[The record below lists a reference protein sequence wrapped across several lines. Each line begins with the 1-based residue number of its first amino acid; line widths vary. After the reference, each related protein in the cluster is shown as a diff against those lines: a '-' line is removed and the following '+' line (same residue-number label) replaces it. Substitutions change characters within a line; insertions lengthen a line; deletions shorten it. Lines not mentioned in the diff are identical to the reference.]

1 MKTIMNALAG
11 IIFLSVLAVTASAE
25 NKVIYGED
33 DRLDYFE
40 APASRKALA
49 DSVVSLWNSYK
60 VTRDGANYKLSTMKF
75 ADANNLC
82 AGERFRE
89 QQKGA
94 FCSGSLVGEDLVMTA
109 GHCIRN
115 PPVNSANGET
125 CASTRLV
132 FGFAIKSRG
141 GSSPSTVPEAD
152 VYSCKEIVT
161 HGLDNGGADFAI
173 IRLDRK
179 VAGRKPLPVHRG
191 ASLKKGAGM
200 FVIGHP
206 SGLPLKVAE
215 GASVRDA
222 SNSTHYVADLD
233 TYGGNSGSPVF
244 DSRTSLIAG
253 ILVRG
258 DTDFVTT
265 AEGCRRSNVIGQ
277 NEGRGEDVTKVSQL
291 SASVPKT
298 ALTGETEPAEAP
310 SREVR
315 LESVDAIRE
324 SFGDSFSIEVPEI
337 AVPE

>member
-1 MKTIMNALAG
+1 MKTIMSALAG
-11 IIFLSVLAVTASAE
+11 IILLSALAVTASAE
-25 NKVIYGED
+25 NKVIYGSD

-40 APASRKALA
+40 APAARKALA
-49 DSVVSLWNSYK
+49 DSVVSLWSSYK
-60 VTRDGANYKLSTMKF
+60 LTKDGSNFKLSTMKF
-75 ADANNLC
+75 ADAGNLC

-109 GHCIRN
+109 GHCIKN
-115 PPVNSANGET
+115 APVNVSNGET
-125 CASTRLV
+125 CANTRLV

-141 GSSPSTVPEAD
+141 GNAPSSVPESD

-161 HGLDNGGADFAI
+161 HGLNNGGADFAI

-179 VAGRKPLPVHRG
+179 VTGRKPLPIHRG
-191 ASLKKGAGM
+191 AGLKKGDRM

-222 SNSTHYVADLD
+222 SKDTHYVADLD

-244 DSRTSLIAG
+244 DSRTSFIAG

-265 AEGCRRSNVIGQ
+265 AEGCRQSNVVGQ
-277 NEGRGEDVTKVSQL
+277 NEGRGEDVTKVSQVA
-291 SASVPKT
+291 ASVPKS
-298 ALTGETEPAEAP
+298 ALEGEGEAAAAP
-310 SREVR
+310 SREAR
-315 LESVDAIRE
+315 LESVGAIRD
-324 SFGDSFSIEVPEI
+324 SFGDSLSIDIPEI

>member
-11 IIFLSVLAVTASAE
+11 IIFFSALAVTASAE
-25 NKVIYGED
+25 NKVIYGSD

-40 APASRKALA
+40 APASRKTLA

-60 VTRDGANYKLSTMKF
+60 VTKDGANYKLSTMKF

-94 FCSGSLVGEDLVMTA
+94 FCSGALVGEDLVMTA

-115 PPVNSANGET
+115 APVNATHGET
-125 CASTRLV
+125 CANTRLV
-132 FGFAIKSRG
+132 FGFAVKARG
-141 GSSPSTVPEAD
+141 GSAPASVPEAD

-161 HGLDNGGADFAI
+161 HGLNGSGADFAI

-179 VAGRKPLPVHRG
+179 VSGRKPLNIHRG
-191 ASLKKGAGM
+191 ASLKKGDKM

-222 SNSTHYVADLD
+222 SKDTHYVADLD

-258 DTDFVTT
+258 DTDFLTT
-265 AEGCRRSNVIGQ
+265 AEGCRQSNVVGQ
-277 NEGRGEDVTKVSQL
+277 NDGRGEDVTKVSQV
-291 SASVPKT
+291 SSSVPK
-298 ALTGETEPAEAP
+298 LTMTKEEEAAIPA
-310 SREVR
+310 SRE
-315 LESVDAIRE
+315 A
-324 SFGDSFSIEVPEI
+324 
-337 AVPE
+337 

>member
-1 MKTIMNALAG
+1 MKTVISALAG
-11 IIFLSVLAVTASAE
+11 IIFLSALAVNASAD
-25 NKVIYGED
+25 NKVIYGSD

-60 VTRDGANYKLSTMKF
+60 VTRDASGYKLSTMKF
-75 ADANNLC
+75 AAANNLC

-94 FCSGSLVGEDLVMTA
+94 FCSGALVGDDLVMTA

-115 PPVNSANGET
+115 PPANSSHGET
-125 CASTRLV
+125 CANTRLV

-152 VYSCKEIVT
+152 VYSCKEIVS
-161 HGLDNGGADFAI
+161 HGLDSAGADFAI

-179 VAGRKPLPVHRG
+179 VSGRKPLPVHRG
-191 ASLKKGAGM
+191 SDLKRGDKM

-215 GASVRDA
+215 GASVREA
-222 SNSTHYVADLD
+222 SGTYYIADLD

-265 AEGCRRSNVIGQ
+265 AEGCRKSNVIGQ
-277 NEGRGEDVTKVSQL
+277 NEGRGEDVTKVSQV
-291 SASVPKT
+291 SGSIPKSLP
-298 ALTGETEPAEAP
+298 AGEQEAAVP
-310 SREVR
+310 SREVS
-315 LESVDAIRE
+315 LDSVGAIRD
-324 SFGDSFSIEVPEI
+324 SFGDSLSIEVPEI
-337 AVPE
+337 ALPE

>member
-11 IIFLSVLAVTASAE
+11 IILLSALAVTASAAD
-25 NKVIYGED
+25 KVIYGSD

-40 APASRKALA
+40 APASRKVLA

-60 VTRDGANYKLSTMKF
+60 VTKDGANYKLSTMKF

-115 PPVNSANGET
+115 PPTNTTHGET
-125 CASTRLV
+125 CANTRLV

-141 GSSPSTVPEAD
+141 GSSPSSVPSAD
-152 VYSCKEIVT
+152 VYSCKEIVA
-161 HGLDNGGADFAI
+161 HGLDSAGADFAI

-179 VAGRKPLPVHRG
+179 VSGRKPLNIHRG
-191 ASLKKGAGM
+191 ASLKKGDRM

-206 SGLPLKVAE
+206 VGLPLKVAE

-222 SNSTHYVADLD
+222 SKDTHYVADLD

-244 DSRTSLIAG
+244 DSRTSMIAG

-258 DTDFVTT
+258 DTDFVST
-265 AEGCRRSNVIGQ
+265 AEGCRQSNVIGQ
-277 NEGRGEDVTKVSQL
+277 NAGRGEDVTKVSQV
-291 SASVPKT
+291 SASVPKM
-298 ALTGETEPAEAP
+298 ALTSEEEAAIAP
-310 SREVR
+310 SREAS
-315 LESVDAIRE
+315 LESVGAIRD